1 MTSMSTE
8 HAQLDR
14 AHVQG
19 KVIEANL
26 KHLGLVLSAAER
38 GLRDELAS
46 FTRGFGLYVGRLN
59 DACTAADADDRAL
72 EARPHNLESAEPDL
86 TTS

>member
-1 MTSMSTE
+1 MTSVSTE

-26 KHLGLVLSAAER
+26 KHLGLVLSAADR

-46 FTRGFGLYVGRLN
+46 FTRGFGLYVGKLN
-59 DACTAADADDRAL
+59 DACTAADADDRGAP
-72 EARPHNLESAEPDL
+72 ARRHRSESSEPDR
-86 TTS
+86 T

>member
-1 MTSMSTE
+1 MTSANTV

-14 AHVQG
+14 ARVQS

-26 KHLGLVLSAAER
+26 ERLGMVLSAADR

-46 FTRGFGLYVGRLN
+46 FTRGFGLYVGRLD
-59 DACTAADADDRAL
+59 DACTAADADDRAA
-72 EARPHNLESAEPDL
+72 ETCPHGPESAKPNR
-86 TTS
+86 T